1 LTLAWHP
8 VALSILAL
16 EVTMNIVHERCCGLD
31 VHKKT
36 VVACALVSQA
46 AGKPRKEVRTFST
59 MTPDIVRMRDWLKTL
74 GITHVAMEST
84 GVFWKPIYNLLEGH
98 VELLLVNAQHIKA
111 VPGRK
116 TDVKDAEWIADLLR
130 HGLLRSSLIPPI
142 WQREVRDLTRY
153 RISVSEE
160 RSRTINRLQKILE
173 DTNIKLSSVAT
184 DIMGASA
191 QDMLHALLNG
201 ETDAAAL
208 AQLARGNMR
217 SKRSLLE
224 QALQGRL
231 TEHHRFLIRQQLAH
245 IQVLDQEIEQLSRE
259 IAERFRPYEAAI
271 QRLSTIPGIKR
282 RLAEVILAE
291 IGTDMSRFPS
301 ARHLASWAGI
311 CPGNNESAG
320 KRLTGRTRK
329 GSPWL
334 RTALVEAAQAATRSK
349 DCYLSAQFHRLT
361 LRRGG
366 KKAIVAVAHTL
377 LVIVYHVL
385 VEETD
390 YQELGGNYFD
400 ERDRQA
406 IQKQLVRRLEKLG
419 YDVTLAPTSPAA

>member
-8 VALSILAL
+8 VALFILSL
-16 EVTMNIVHERCCGLD
+16 EVTMNIVHDCCAGLD

-36 VVACALVSQA
+36 VVACVLVSQTT
-46 AGKPRKEVRTFST
+46 GKPRKEVCTFST
-59 MTPDIVRMRDWLKTL
+59 MTPDIVRMRDWLKAL
-74 GITHVAMEST
+74 SVTHVAMEST

-130 HGLLRSSLIPPI
+130 HGLLRPSLIPPA
-142 WQREVRDLTRY
+142 WQREVRDLTRA
-153 RISVSEE
+153 RTSLSEE
-160 RSRTINRLQKILE
+160 RSRAINRLQKILE
-173 DTNIKLSSVAT
+173 DTNIKLASVAT
-184 DIMGASA
+184 DLMGASA

-201 ETDAAAL
+201 ETDPTRL
-208 AQLARGNMR
+208 AELARGNMR
-217 SKRSLLE
+217 SKRALLE

-245 IQVLDQEIEQLSRE
+245 IQTLDREIEEFNRE
-259 IAERFRPYEAAI
+259 IAERFRPFEAI
-271 QRLSTIPGIKR
+271 IERLSTIPGIKR

-334 RTALVEAAQAATRSK
+334 RTALVEAAQAAARCK

-361 LRRGG
+361 IRRGG
-366 KKAIVAVAHTL
+366 KKAIVALAHTL

-385 VEETD
+385 SEETD

-400 ERDRQA
+400 QRDRQA

-419 YDVTLAPTSPAA
+419 YDVTLAPTPPAA